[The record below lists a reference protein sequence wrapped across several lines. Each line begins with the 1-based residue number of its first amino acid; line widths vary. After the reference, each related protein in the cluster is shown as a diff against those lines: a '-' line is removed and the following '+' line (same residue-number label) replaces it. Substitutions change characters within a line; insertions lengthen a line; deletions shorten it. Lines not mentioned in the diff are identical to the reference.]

1 MSKYLNADN
10 QQHHYE
16 TIIKFTYK
24 QHVNYIN
31 TMRNYANEYQS
42 IIQNNINFPAKKLG
56 KAMKLY
62 DQIFAI
68 TKLMLLHIENNLYTK
83 ESWDI
88 SMKKVNRM
96 VDEFEKLTLY
106 GGKNDNQTN

>member
-1 MSKYLNADN
+1 MSKYLNADS

-16 TIIKFTYK
+16 TIIKSTYK
-24 QHVNYIN
+24 KHINYIN
-31 TMRNYANEYQS
+31 TMREYANEYQS
-42 IIQNNINFPAKKLG
+42 IIQNNINFPAKKIG
-56 KAMKLY
+56 KAIQLY

-83 ESWDI
+83 ASWDI
-88 SMKKVNRM
+88 SMKKVNHM